1 MEKTMLTYRT
11 LDRFEAEYQ
20 TEHYTDAEI
29 EKIEHSA
36 YVANMNQCNN
46 PEWTTLDIFNDFLRV
61 LAIHKI
67 NVAKKQVV
75 AAT

>member
-46 PEWTTLDIFNDFLRV
+46 PEWNDSNIFDDFLRV
-61 LAIHKI
+61 LGIHK
-67 NVAKKQVV
+67 VTVQHK
-75 AAT
+75 